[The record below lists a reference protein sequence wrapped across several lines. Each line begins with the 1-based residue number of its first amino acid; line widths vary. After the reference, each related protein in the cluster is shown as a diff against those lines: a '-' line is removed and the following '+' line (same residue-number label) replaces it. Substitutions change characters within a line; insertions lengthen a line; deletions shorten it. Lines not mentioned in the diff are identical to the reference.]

1 MYGVA
6 ACLMDIHYINIL
18 VDRRKECMYTEKKN
32 IIHSCK
38 LNCGIDYSM
47 AAVYCLRVA
56 GHITST
62 ITA

>member
-1 MYGVA
+1 MHGVA
-6 ACLMDIHYINIL
+6 ACLMDIHCINIL
-18 VDRRKECMYTEKKN
+18 VDRRKECMYTEG
-32 IIHSCK
+32 IHYVYSCK